1 MFLDFLSIIRLYQ
14 HFSISD
20 LYNVYFIHKFVI
32 FVICLNCVSL
42 YVIHIRY
49 VMIFIYCS
57 RSLCVEPFNHSSKS
71 TIYFYYVS
79 ILDDFTNVCFK
90 ILTLLFT
97 RILYTV
103 LRGEGRV
110 LFVRSSVSVLVHYT
124 YNLKIPCSKLSGL
137 SMYVPLTHLI

>member
-1 MFLDFLSIIRLYQ
+1 
-14 HFSISD
+14 
-20 LYNVYFIHKFVI
+20 
-32 FVICLNCVSL
+32 
-42 YVIHIRY
+42 
-49 VMIFIYCS
+49 MIFIYCS

-71 TIYFYYVS
+71 TIYFYYLS

-110 LFVRSSVSVLVHYT
+110 LFVRSCVSVLVHYT